1 MKTLGI
7 KRTFIALLLA
17 CVSYTASAEWV
28 LNNAESTLNF
38 ISIKKLTV
46 GEVHTF
52 KNLEGSL
59 NDNGEV
65 TVDVSLSSVDTKI
78 SIRDDRMKKV
88 LFEVA
93 KFSKATVS
101 TKVDVKRINS
111 LKAGES
117 FLQNLPLELSI
128 HGQQNK
134 VDAELRITALA
145 GNKILATTVKP
156 IIIKMGDYKLE
167 KGIELLKALA
177 KLSSIST
184 VAPVTVSFIFEK

>member
-1 MKTLGI
+1 MKITGL
-7 KRTFIALLLA
+7 KQTFITLLLIS
-17 CVSYTASAEWV
+17 VSYSASAEWV

-52 KNLEGSL
+52 KSLEGSL
-59 NDNGEV
+59 NDNGDV

-101 TKVDVKRINS
+101 TKVDIKRINS

-177 KLSSIST
+177 KLSSISM